1 MGKDNNKE
9 KRFQCNI
16 CQYIQQDNHV
26 ILKNI
31 RTNSV
36 HENINYQKCEDCEK
50 AFSTRS
56 NLTQHVVAVHTLHRK
71 YRKVHEAVFPDPP
84 PTFFRTVGPN
94 AKEGLD
100 GLGNFSFV
108 VCSAVRA
115 REMEKSLSIGPAN
128 ISSLLSEEE
137 DGLDLVREVQVGI

>member
-1 MGKDNNKE
+1 M
-9 KRFQCNI
+9 
-16 CQYIQQDNHV
+16 
-26 ILKNI
+26 
-31 RTNSV
+31 
-36 HENINYQKCEDCEK
+36 HENIKDQKCEDCEK

-56 NLTQHVVAVHTLHRK
+56 NLTQHVVSVHTLHRK
-71 YRKVHEAVFPDPP
+71 YRKVHKAVFPDPP

-115 REMEKSLSIGPAN
+115 SEREREMEKSLSIGPAN
-128 ISSLLSEEE
+128 ISSFLPAVKG
-137 DGLDLVREVQVGI
+137 DGLDLVQDVQKGI